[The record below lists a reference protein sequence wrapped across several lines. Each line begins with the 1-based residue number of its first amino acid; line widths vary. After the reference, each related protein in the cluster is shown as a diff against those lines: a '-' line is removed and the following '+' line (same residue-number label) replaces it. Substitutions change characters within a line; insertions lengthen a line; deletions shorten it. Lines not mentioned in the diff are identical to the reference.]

1 MDEDCTGFRDE
12 VFTALARP
20 LVANLRLDLG
30 MVVVRALRTV
40 TANAL
45 APRGGQAQVLQ
56 VEAGEAM
63 ACPMPKWVL
72 P

>member
-1 MDEDCTGFRDE
+1 VDEDCTGFRDE

-20 LVANLRLDLG
+20 LVANLDLG

-56 VEAGEAM
+56 VGAGEAM